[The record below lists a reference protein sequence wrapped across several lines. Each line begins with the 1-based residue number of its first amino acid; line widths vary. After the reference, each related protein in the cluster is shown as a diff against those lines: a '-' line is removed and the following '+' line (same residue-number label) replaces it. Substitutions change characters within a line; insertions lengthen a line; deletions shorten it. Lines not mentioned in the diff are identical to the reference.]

1 MNHFRKIITFKNIYL
16 IVFILLITI
25 CFETF
30 QQVFFIKRFELYQ
43 DVNFFELLKDQ
54 FYRWLIWFILGF
66 SLIYFIKKDQKK
78 EPNFIFFFKYFGLIL
93 LLVLVNILL
102 ISYIQILISTDKF
115 SLSAYFLEYFL
126 FYVFQKSPI
135 YILGYIAIV
144 IILFLNFSN
153 NLLEVEVKELIDFK
167 EINNSTY
174 LKLKDLTKDK
184 TKVLSIKV
192 GNKRKVI
199 PVNTITWLE
208 ADDYCVKVH
217 TTNNPT
223 YSMRVTLKSLQE
235 KLGDNFLRVHR
246 KGIVNMSMIKELN
259 LSTTPRLILKDNQEV
274 PVSKN
279 NLKLVKSFLK
289 Y

>member
-30 QQVFFIKRFELYQ
+30 QQVFYIKRFELYQ
-43 DVNFFELLKDQ
+43 DVNFFELLKNQ
-54 FYRWLIWFILGF
+54 SYRWLIWFILGF

-78 EPNFIFFFKYFGLIL
+78 EPDFIFFSKYFGLIL
-93 LLVLVNILL
+93 LLVLINILL

-115 SLSAYFLEYFL
+115 SLSTYFFEYFL

-153 NLLEVEVKELIDFK
+153 NLLEVEVKELIEFK

-174 LKLKDLTKDK
+174 LKLKNHLDK

-246 KGIVNMSMIKELN
+246 KGIVNLSMIKELN
-259 LSTTPRLILKDNQEV
+259 LSTTSRLILKDNQEV
-274 PVSKN
+274 PVSKS
-279 NLKLVKSFLK
+279 NLKLVKLFLK